1 MRWVWLVLW
10 IVGCL
15 AVGGIGGRWTAP
27 EIPGWYRSLAK
38 PSFNPPSWIF
48 GPVWTT
54 LYVLMAVAAWRV
66 AASPESPLR
75 SLGLTLFVFQL
86 ALNLAWSWIF
96 FHKHAI
102 GTAAVEVAV
111 LWCAIGATTL
121 VFSRVS
127 ASAAWLMAPYW
138 AWVTF
143 ATILNVAIWRVNP
156 NAG

>member
-1 MRWVWLVLW
+1 MRWLCLFSW
-10 IVGCL
+10 IVACL

-27 EIPGWYRSLAK
+27 EIPAWYRTLIK
-38 PSFNPPSWIF
+38 PSFNPPGWIF

-54 LYVLMAVAAWRV
+54 LYVLMAVAACSV
-66 AASPESPLR
+66 TQSADSPAR
-75 SLGLTLFVFQL
+75 RLGLALFVFQL

-102 GTAAVEVAV
+102 GLAAAEVAV
-111 LWCAIGATTL
+111 LWVAIGTTTL

-127 ASAAWLMAPYW
+127 TTAAWLMAPYW
-138 AWVTF
+138 AWVSF
-143 ATILNVAIWRVNP
+143 ASILNATIWRLNP